1 MCSWIRGDK
10 MIVCSL
16 FAGVQQGTVMNV
28 ALFLLAI
35 IVSFVVVRIGAII
48 FEFTGLEWSLAF

>member
-1 MCSWIRGDK
+1 